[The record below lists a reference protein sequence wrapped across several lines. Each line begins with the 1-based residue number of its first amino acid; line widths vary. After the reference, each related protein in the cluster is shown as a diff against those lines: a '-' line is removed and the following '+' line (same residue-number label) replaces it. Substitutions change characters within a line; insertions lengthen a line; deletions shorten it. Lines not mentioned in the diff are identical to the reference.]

1 MKKINIKNLVG
12 SCIAFFI
19 IIRITDYLTKKVWHT
34 EKWYIEFG
42 TMFLFFLLYEIICS
56 FIESARSNSNSSK
69 QFESLEQIS
78 EDVLEEIK
86 NLKKSGD
93 TVKAVK
99 MVRDTTDVSLLD
111 AKQFV
116 DRL

>member
-1 MKKINIKNLVG
+1 MKKTWIKKLLKD
-12 SCIAFFI
+12 CIAFFVVFSL
-19 IIRITDYLTKKVWHT
+19 TNHLTKKVWHT

-42 TMFLFFLLYEIICS
+42 TLFLLFLLYESICA
-56 FIESARSNSNSSK
+56 FIESARSKSNSSK

-78 EDVLEEIK
+78 DDILEEIK

-99 MVRDTTDVSLLD
+99 MIRDTTDVSLLD

-116 DRL
+116 DQL